1 MEVWHQVLQQ
11 LINGISLGS
20 IYALIALGYTMIY
33 GIIKLINFA
42 HGDIYMVGAY
52 IGFFAITQAHLSVV
66 PALLI
71 SLVVTGFLG
80 MLVER
85 LAYKPLR
92 QAAHRLLDV
101 FVGTTIATV
110 VNVIRLPRSKR
121 RDLCFFVRTRDL
133 VPDRFSHI
141 SPTALFQLNY
151 LYNDGAKIC
160 LMSEHAPAFFML
172 QMSGIR
178 LSVPQIVMDGAAIY
192 DANENRYLQVET
204 IAPEDSAPVRAR
216 LEALGISYFTYT
228 IHNDKTC
235 IFHSGAL
242 REEEKLVYERMR
254 SSPYRSY
261 LEGEIYEAE
270 EIVYFKVIATEK
282 EIGEIEYSLRGV
294 MPKGRMRRVVRPQAG
309 REDLAALYIYA
320 HTATMEQ
327 AGKRLMEMLRQDDET
342 LKAVPVRLR
351 GGYRSERDAIHLLH
365 LVANAYEPV
374 LLFGKRQDGEIV
386 G

>member
-1 MEVWHQVLQQ
+1 MYYSAIGLLAVLIL
-11 LINGISLGS
+11 LIESHEILLHPKDAFERPAWKV
-20 IYALIALGYTMIY
+20 YRQFLFAVLGYYVTDILW
-33 GIIKLINFA
+33 GVLESRKLAVLLFA
-42 HGDIYMVGAY
+42 DTTVYFIAMAAGVLLSLYSAVILRMPDTSGLASIVFLCIVIAFPDI
-52 IGFFAITQAHLSVV
+52 
-66 PALLI
+66 
-71 SLVVTGFLG
+71 
-80 MLVER
+80 EE
-85 LAYKPLR
+85 PLR

-242 REEEKLVYERMR
+242 REFFDRLHQPAFLR
-254 SSPYRSY
+254 SF
-261 LEGEIYEAE
+261 GT
-270 EIVYFKVIATEK
+270 VD
-282 EIGEIEYSLRGV
+282 GLRT
-294 MPKGRMRRVVRPQAG
+294 A
-309 REDLAALYIYA
+309 RELC
-320 HTATMEQ
+320 H
-327 AGKRLMEMLRQDDET
+327 RL
-342 LKAVPVRLR
+342 
-351 GGYRSERDAIHLLH
+351 
-365 LVANAYEPV
+365 
-374 LLFGKRQDGEIV
+374 
-386 G
+386 